1 MTFKTLF
8 SMAALTLG
16 LAASS
21 AQAQWLPN
29 LGLGILQPPASNCS
43 TGNCPPAVNRYQ
55 PVSYAPAYN
64 NGYARPVSYAPVSY
78 QNNTGVYG
86 NCPGG
91 VCPPVNCVNGQCF
104 PANNGYYSNNGYYG
118 NSSNFGQ
125 PVYTPV
131 NYSRPYQYQ
140 APVNNYN
147 YSTPSNYYSNDRYR
161 TYPSANNSYRNNN
174 SPFYP

>member
-8 SMAALTLG
+8 SMAALTIGLG
-16 LAASS
+16 ASS

-29 LGLGILQPPASNCS
+29 MGLGILQPPANNCS

-91 VCPPVNCVNGQCF
+91 VCPPVNCANGQCF
-104 PANNGYYSNNGYYG
+104 PANNGYYG

-125 PVYTPV
+125 PVYSPV

-161 TYPSANNSYRNNN
+161 TYPAANNSYRNNN